1 MEDLTS
7 TQSASTPTGPRPGNA
22 PRAGSIRI
30 GMDQN
35 IGASPKRRLLEDAY
49 FAETM
54 TTAGGQ
60 AVTLAI
66 VADGIGGESSGERAA
81 NLTVET
87 IVDFVRG
94 STGGDFPQILE
105 AALQQANQAVFEEG
119 QQEEHKRDM
128 GSTATAAIV
137 CRDRLYIASVGDSRA
152 YLVRDGKVIQLTSDH
167 TWGEE
172 MIRLGKLHPQE
183 AARNPRAGLLVRSI
197 GSEAEVIVDLGLY
210 WNAREDE
217 AAARSRQGTPL
228 KSGDHV
234 VLCSD
239 GLIKERPDGRGHFV
253 EAVEFPEILTRN
265 PPLQAARTLVSKA
278 MGRNANDNVS
288 VVVLEKSG
296 GAGALRKSLLRL
308 VLILAVLTVLI
319 FAGAILLP
327 NFLSHIATPTFALPV
342 GSIRIVE
349 SGGDVLYMES
359 GQLPAKLQSNSSL
372 PIHAGGTLQ
381 TLEGS
386 IQFIL
391 PDSSRIYLD
400 RFSKVTLT
408 QIADPRTG
416 ERNNILTLE
425 QGRLLVAYS
434 PPAGYS
440 STIAAP
446 GNLRAQVSGSIL
458 GAAFDPAQSRLEA
471 DCLEGECLVANV
483 RDVLQLSEGQS
494 AWASAGG
501 MGPLEKARYD
511 LWVGLA
517 GTDVAWITPTTLPTA
532 TSTATPTATRNYV
545 PVKTTEAP
553 SSGSNPTATPE
564 LTSTDFTPTVQD
576 TPVPPTAVPS
586 SIEPATE
593 VSSTG
598 T

>member
-1 MEDLTS
+1 M
-7 TQSASTPTGPRPGNA
+7 
-22 PRAGSIRI
+22 I
-30 GMDQN
+30 
-35 IGASPKRRLLEDAY
+35 
-49 FAETM
+49 
-54 TTAGGQ
+54 TAGGQ

-87 IVDFVRG
+87 IVDCVRASAG
-94 STGGDFPQILE
+94 EDFPRILE
-105 AALQQANQAVFEEG
+105 AALQQANRAVFEEG
-119 QQEEHKRDM
+119 QREEHKRDM
-128 GSTATAAIV
+128 GSTVTAAIV

-152 YLVRDGKVIQLTSDH
+152 YLVRDGKVIQLTADH
-167 TWGEE
+167 NWGEE

-197 GSEAEVIVDLGLY
+197 GSEAEVMVDLGLY

-253 EAVEFPEILTRN
+253 EAAEFPEILTRN

-288 VVVLEKSG
+288 VVVLEKTE
-296 GAGALRKSLLRL
+296 GAGTLGKNLLRP

-319 FAGAILLP
+319 FAGAVLLP
-327 NFLSHIATPTFALPV
+327 NFLARIATPALALPV
-342 GSIRIVE
+342 ESIRIVE

-381 TLEGS
+381 TLEGR

-391 PDSSRIYLD
+391 PDSSRINLD

-408 QIADPRTG
+408 QIVDPHTE

-425 QGRLLVAYS
+425 QGRLLVVYS

-446 GNLRAQVSGSIL
+446 GNLRAQVLGSIL
-458 GAAFDPAQSRLEA
+458 GVAFDPAKSRLDA
-471 DCLEGECLVANV
+471 DCLEGACLIANAGN
-483 RDVLQLSEGQS
+483 VLPLSEGQS
-494 AWASAGG
+494 AWANAGG
-501 MGPLEKARYD
+501 IGPLGDARYD
-511 LWVGLA
+511 LWLDLGGMDA
-517 GTDVAWITPTTLPTA
+517 AWITPTLLPSPTP
-532 TSTATPTATRNYV
+532 TATPTRTQKYIS
-545 PVKTTEAP
+545 VKTTEAP
-553 SSGSNPTATPE
+553 VSGSNPTATPE
-564 LTSTDFTPTVQD
+564 LSPTEQSTVELPTEAPSIAPTDGLIAAD
-576 TPVPPTAVPS
+576 TAS
-586 SIEPATE
+586 
-593 VSSTG
+593 G
-598 T
+598 